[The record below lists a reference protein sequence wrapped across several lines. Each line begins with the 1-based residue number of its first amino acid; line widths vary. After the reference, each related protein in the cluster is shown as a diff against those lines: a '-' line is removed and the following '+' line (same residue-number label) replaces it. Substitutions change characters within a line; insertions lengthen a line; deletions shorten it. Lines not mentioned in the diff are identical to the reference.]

1 MDGDY
6 KTVCTLCD
14 EFKMIMPN
22 DIDIK
27 SYLFETLS
35 LQQLELRLKELQHA
49 LELLDERSTK
59 VFQNLAIMTA
69 ITTIIGWK
77 KRT

>member
-14 EFKMIMPN
+14 EFKRIMPN

-27 SYLFETLS
+27 SYVFETLS
-35 LQQLELRLKELQHA
+35 LQQLELRLKELQQA

-59 VFQNLAIMTA
+59 VFKIH
-69 ITTIIGWK
+69 
-77 KRT
+77 

>member
-14 EFKMIMPN
+14 EFKRIMPN

-35 LQQLELRLKELQHA
+35 LQQLELRLKELQQA

-59 VFQNLAIMTA
+59 VFKIWPL
-69 ITTIIGWK
+69 
-77 KRT
+77 

>member
-14 EFKMIMPN
+14 EFKRIMPN

-35 LQQLELRLKELQHA
+35 LQQLELRLKELQQA

-59 VFQNLAIMTA
+59 VFQNLAIMTS

>member
-14 EFKMIMPN
+14 EFKRIMPN

-35 LQQLELRLKELQHA
+35 LQQLELRLKELQQA